1 MITNSIIRNLLSDS
15 ISLNE
20 YLCCKAPSFNDIER
34 RLLLLLRDEDK
45 NLPDHYY
52 RLNINFFLG
61 KEGIDSIPKL
71 LTKGLYN
78 LADEHLEINNNRIY
92 VRQEMQ
98 SSWQELV
105 TYIPPLILQMAFL
118 QTKRPLCINSS
129 FKEIREYCKK
139 YILPNVRFTALPYPY
154 IPEIKHL
161 VDKNNGFHDLHI
173 HLNGST
179 ETDIVWQELL
189 LHPQK
194 VRKLYNESVNKN
206 CLALEQMEQDF
217 APMNAMKLEQLLL
230 SARRIRQY
238 LFDVIF
244 NDIDCKDENNIFNLN
259 NLDDIIYKFIY
270 GHDALNGVD
279 NPFVT
284 LVNNEG
290 CNYVTS
296 LNIEGLMYVLVFS
309 YLIAHPK
316 NNVANAFHF
325 YLLILGLF
333 NRLLVQQKHD
343 YGFEEFQKHTL
354 NNIRYIC
361 EDVDY
366 KTRFLQLQ
374 GNKGRNITFVEGRFS
389 PKQSE
394 FENANLISNIERGWK
409 KCWNDIKCI
418 LCNEHNNDCCCM
430 NTKCSLDNK
439 CYFGKCCKDNDF
451 SCHDS
456 KQIPIKIPE
465 LKLIAHF
472 IKRKDDG
479 TTIIRHENLRKDIWE
494 KAFIL
499 SLMKKNNLPG
509 TKHIVGI
516 DTAASE
522 FDAPPEVFA
531 PMYRYLKRNGFHH
544 FTYHAGEDFFHLIG
558 GLRRIYEAV
567 DFLNLSYGD
576 RIGHATAAGLSPEI
590 WIENV
595 GKYIF
600 MYQGEYLDDL
610 VFVYNLIV
618 QDREETLKHKI
629 NELAIKIHE
638 LYYNIYRHSCSVE
651 LISEVWKLRR
661 LCPIHVFAESKEN
674 AKCLSV
680 YDNDEWCD
688 VAMALQLNS
697 DDSCNCDN
705 SSASCRN
712 DKDYKNEQIDERIE
726 LLRRYHC
733 PNYRPKY
740 NKIIKVNATEFFN
753 ETELEALQLLVL
765 KFLHEKDIVIETLPT
780 SNVRIGHHNTYDSY
794 HLWNWVR
801 WESENKPIPPI
812 VVGTDDAGIFATN
825 IYNEYVN
832 IYCNLVYVHH
842 INRVKALEV
851 IEKLNKNALIY
862 RFSSD
867 ESYDI

>member
-1 MITNSIIRNLLSDS
+1 MITNSIIRNLLADS

-20 YLCCKAPSFNDIER
+20 YLGCKAPSFKDIER

-45 NLPDHYY
+45 NVPDHYY
-52 RLNINFFLG
+52 RLNQEFFVG
-61 KEGIDSIPKL
+61 DEGIDTIPKL

-92 VRQEMQ
+92 VKQEMQ
-98 SSWQELV
+98 GSWQELI
-105 TYIPPLILQMAFL
+105 TCMPPLILQMALL
-118 QTKRPLCINSS
+118 QTKKPLCVNSS
-129 FKEIREYCKK
+129 FEEIREYCKR

-154 IPEIKHL
+154 IPEIKHI
-161 VDKNNGFHDLHI
+161 VDKYNGFHDLHI

-179 ETDIVWQELL
+179 EADIVWQELL

-194 VRKLYNESVNKN
+194 VKKLYNESVKQNS
-206 CLALEQMEQDF
+206 LALEQMEQDF
-217 APMNAMKLEQLLL
+217 APMDAMKLEQLLL
-230 SARRIRQY
+230 TARRIRQY
-238 LFDVIF
+238 LFDVILQT
-244 NDIDCKDENNIFNLN
+244 NNIYNDSEKEKDVFNVDDSLSDLISLFVNGYYKLN
-259 NLDDIIYKFIY
+259 DGI
-270 GHDALNGVD
+270 D

-284 LVNNEG
+284 YLADNGYNIG
-290 CNYVTS
+290 TP
-296 LNIEGLMYVLVFS
+296 LNIEGLMYLLVFS
-309 YLIAHPK
+309 YLIDHPK
-316 NNVANAFHF
+316 DNVAVAFHF

-343 YGFEEFQKHTL
+343 FGFEEFQKHTV
-354 NNIRYIC
+354 NDIRYGC
-361 EDVDY
+361 EDTDY

-374 GNKGRNITFVEGRFS
+374 GNKGCNIAFVEGRFS

-394 FENANLISNIERGWK
+394 TENRKIITNIEDGWK
-409 KCWNDIKCI
+409 KCWDDIKCL
-418 LCNEHNNDCCCM
+418 LCNEQNKNCCCK
-430 NTKCSLDNK
+430 NTKCLLDDK
-439 CYFGKCCKDNDF
+439 CDLSKCCKDSDF
-451 SCHDS
+451 LCQDS

-479 TTIIRHENLRKDIWE
+479 TTIIRHENLRKDIW
-494 KAFIL
+494 KRAYIL
-499 SLMKKNNLPG
+499 SLMKEHNSPG
-509 TKHIVGI
+509 VKHVVGI
-516 DTAASE
+516 DAAASE
-522 FDAPPEVFA
+522 FDASPEVFA
-531 PMYRYLKRNGFHH
+531 PTYRYLKRKGFRH

-576 RIGHATAAGLSPEI
+576 RIGHATAAGLSPKT
-590 WIENV
+590 WIDNIGET
-595 GKYIF
+595 IF
-600 MYQGEYLDDL
+600 MRQGEYLDDL
-610 VFVYNLIV
+610 VFAYNLIV
-618 QDREETLKHKI
+618 EDREETLKQKI

-638 LYYNIYRHSCSVE
+638 LYYNIYKHSCSVE

-661 LCPIHVFAESKEN
+661 LCPLHVFAGTKEN
-674 AKCLSV
+674 AKCLPV

-688 VAMALQLNS
+688 VAMVLQLNS
-697 DDSCNCDN
+697 DNSCGC
-705 SSASCRN
+705 
-712 DKDYKNEQIDERIE
+712 DKDNKNEQMDERIE
-726 LLRRYHC
+726 LLHRYHC
-733 PNYRPKY
+733 PNYRSKY
-740 NKIIKVNATEFFN
+740 NKIIKVNVTEFFN
-753 ETELEALQLLVL
+753 ETELESLQLLVL

-780 SNVRIGHHNTYDSY
+780 SNVRIGHHHTYDSY

-832 IYCNLVYVHH
+832 IYCNLIYVHQ
-842 INRVKALEV
+842 ISRNKALEV

-867 ESYDI
+867 ESYDV

>member
-1 MITNSIIRNLLSDS
+1 MLADS

-20 YLCCKAPSFNDIER
+20 YLGYKAPSFKDIER

-45 NLPDHYY
+45 NVPDHYY
-52 RLNINFFLG
+52 RLNQEFFVG
-61 KEGIDSIPKL
+61 DEGIDTIPKL

-92 VRQEMQ
+92 VKQEMQ
-98 SSWQELV
+98 GSWQELI
-105 TYIPPLILQMAFL
+105 TCMPPLILQMALL
-118 QTKRPLCINSS
+118 QTKKPLCVNSS
-129 FKEIREYCKK
+129 FEEIREYCKR

-154 IPEIKHL
+154 IPEIKHI
-161 VDKNNGFHDLHI
+161 VDKYNGFHDLHI

-179 ETDIVWQELL
+179 ETDIVWQHLL
-189 LHPQK
+189 FHPQK
-194 VRKLYNESVNKN
+194 VRKLYNESVNQN
-206 CLALEQMEQDF
+206 SLSLEQMEQDF
-217 APMNAMKLEQLLL
+217 APMDAMRLEQLLL

-238 LFDVIF
+238 LFYVIF
-244 NDIDCKDENNIFNLN
+244 KDTNCGCLDLNFNLDLN
-259 NLDDIIYKFIY
+259 DIIYSFVNGNDK
-270 GHDALNGVD
+270 LNDGVD
-279 NPFVT
+279 NPFFT
-284 LVNNEG
+284 YLVGNE
-290 CNYVTS
+290 YKDTP
-296 LNIEGLMYVLVFS
+296 LYIEGLMYVLVFS

-316 NNVANAFHF
+316 DNVAVAFHF

-343 YGFEEFQKHTL
+343 YGFEEFQKHTV
-354 NNIRYIC
+354 NDIRYSC
-361 EDVDY
+361 ENTDY

-374 GNKGRNITFVEGRFS
+374 GNKGRNIAFVEGRFS

-394 FENANLISNIERGWK
+394 FDNERLIADIEKGWE
-409 KCWNDIKCI
+409 KCWDDIKCI
-418 LCNEHNNDCCCM
+418 LCNEQNEDCCCKNTNCCCK
-430 NTKCSLDNK
+430 NTKCLLDDRCDLDK
-439 CYFGKCCKDNDF
+439 YCKSGDQ
-451 SCHDS
+451 SS
-456 KQIPIKIPE
+456 PKKSTKIPE

-472 IKRKDDG
+472 VKRKDDG
-479 TTIIRHENLRKDIWE
+479 GSVIRHENLRKDIW
-494 KAFIL
+494 KRAFVI
-499 SLMKKNNLPG
+499 SLMKEHGSPYAKR
-509 TKHIVGI
+509 IVGV
-516 DTAASE
+516 DAAASE

-531 PMYRYLKRNGFHH
+531 PVYRYLRRKGFYH
-544 FTYHAGEDFFHLIG
+544 FTYHAGEDFYHLIG

-590 WIENV
+590 WMENV
-595 GKYIF
+595 GKFIF

-610 VFVYNLIV
+610 VFAYNLIV
-618 QDREETLKHKI
+618 EDREETLKHKI

-638 LYYNIYRHSCSVE
+638 LYYNIYKHSCSVE

-661 LCPIHVFAESKEN
+661 LCPLHVFAGTKEN
-674 AKCLSV
+674 AKCLPV

-688 VAMALQLNS
+688 VAMVLQLNS
-697 DDSCNCDN
+697 DNSCGC
-705 SSASCRN
+705 
-712 DKDYKNEQIDERIE
+712 DKDNKNEQMDERIE
-726 LLRRYHC
+726 LLHRYHC
-733 PNYRPKY
+733 PNYRSKY
-740 NKIIKVNATEFFN
+740 NKIIKVNVTEFFN
-753 ETELEALQLLVL
+753 ETELESLQLLVL

-780 SNVRIGHHNTYDSY
+780 SNVRIGHHHTYDSY

-832 IYCNLVYVHH
+832 IYCNLIYVHQ
-842 INRVKALEV
+842 ISRNKALEV

-867 ESYDI
+867 ESYDV